1 MDVSYTERLDSV
13 LNEIRAKL
21 IEKHERYG
29 PDNLKKHGLFGIAV
43 RSSDKLA
50 RIENLLK
57 DPNLGTAD
65 ETHRDTWIDLAGYA
79 IQALVLF
86 LPKGPVGETKENA
99 FDYLRK
105 GLCPRCGAPLS
116 YRTHKSLD
124 YAIDVKCNECGFE
137 ARVPAGIDI
146 DPVAAWNRI
155 VQEACDGNS

>member
-21 IEKHERYG
+21 LEKHARYG

-50 RIENLLK
+50 RIENLVK

-65 ETHRDTWIDLAGYA
+65 ETHRDTWVDLAGYA

-86 LPKGPVGETKENA
+86 LPKGAVEDPKENA
-99 FDYLRK
+99 LISLRN
-105 GLCPRCGAPLS
+105 GLCPRCGAQLQ
-116 YRTHKSLD
+116 YRTEKLLD
-124 YAIDVKCNECGFE
+124 YAINVECKECGFR
-137 ARVPAGIDI
+137 AKVPGSVDN
-146 DPVAAWNRI
+146 PVEDWLRI
-155 VQEACDGNS
+155 VREVGNGIA

>member
-1 MDVSYTERLDSV
+1 MDVLYTERLDSV

-65 ETHRDTWIDLAGYA
+65 ETHRDTWVDLAGYA

-86 LPKGPVGETKENA
+86 LPKGAVGEPKENA
-99 FDYLRK
+99 LDLLRK
-105 GLCPRCGAPLS
+105 GLCPRCGARLS
-116 YRTHKSLD
+116 YLAEKSLD
-124 YAIDVKCNECGFE
+124 YSINVKCRRCDFE
-137 ARVPAGIDI
+137 AKVPMGVDI
-146 DPVAAWNRI
+146 VEAWSKMA
-155 VQEACDGNS
+155 QEAGNGTA